1 MKKTLPIIASVVS
14 LVFSFFGLFF
24 VFIFNLALNTKEGQD
39 EMINTW
45 VEQGFTRAEANEM
58 IDVMAD
64 FLSIFQIL
72 VYIFLVV
79 GIVLFVL
86 ALIVKPSN
94 KTWIGII
101 FIVSAVLHFFSIRFL
116 AFVLLLIAG
125 LKMLSYKEPIEAEHI
140 PTNDSVLI

>member
-1 MKKTLPIIASVVS
+1 MKRTLPIIASVVS

-24 VFIFNLALNTKEGQD
+24 VFIFSLALNTKEGQD

-45 VEQGFTRAEANEM
+45 IEQGFTRAEANEM
-58 IDVMAD
+58 IDILSN
-64 FLSIFQIL
+64 FLSVFQVL

-86 ALIVKPSN
+86 ALILKPTN

-101 FIVSAVLHFFSIRFL
+101 FIVSAVFHFFTIRFL

-125 LKMLSYKEPIEAEHI
+125 LKILSYKEELEE
-140 PTNDSVLI
+140 TNYQPLNQPQY